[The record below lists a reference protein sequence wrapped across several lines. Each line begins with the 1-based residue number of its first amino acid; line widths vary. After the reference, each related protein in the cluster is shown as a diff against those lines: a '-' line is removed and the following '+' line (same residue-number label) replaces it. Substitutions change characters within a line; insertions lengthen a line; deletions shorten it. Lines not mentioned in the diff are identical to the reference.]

1 MAKTNETTTRKA
13 GTAEQS
19 ENPKFYSPDK
29 TPIRVELPDGGIALV
44 EEKPRHLPPK
54 FWRAA
59 TKAGCLVQ
67 GGLTARELEK
77 SIPKANPQDDQRTKE
92 DMIVQAMVDAGKNV
106 DNAEY
111 DGAFTAQGVPQVR
124 WLETR
129 LGFNLGAD
137 ERDAAWAI
145 AQVELDAL
153 EKDGDDDAD
162 NNND

>member
-1 MAKTNETTTRKA
+1 MAKANETKP
-13 GTAEQS
+13 E
-19 ENPKFYSPDK
+19 KHLFYSPDK
-29 TPIRVELPDGGIALV
+29 EPVRVELPDGGVAIV
-44 EEKPRHLPPK
+44 GEKARELPPK

-59 TKAGCLVQ
+59 TKAGCLIK
-67 GGLTARELEK
+67 GGLTAK
-77 SIPKANPQDDQRTKE
+77 DFAPPKINPEDDQRTKE
-92 DMIVQAMVDAGKNV
+92 DMIVQAMVDAGTNL
-106 DNAEY
+106 DNPEY

-153 EKDGDDDAD
+153 EKEKTDSDEEKTD
-162 NNND
+162 